1 MEAINGKEKVF
12 KKQEAN
18 KEEDARGKEK
28 ETMEIHG
35 LAYKGVRHAQ
45 RHPLKTEFELSSLQ
59 GKHLE
64 QEQESQGARSSG
76 KNQAQWIRATG
87 QPPKKEFDLSKRRG
101 KNLEQE
107 QESQGTLPRK
117 KNQVRKTGR
126 GRAAAKTSRMGLST
140 PGIQDSPL
148 PGTSK
153 KPSFTTTTQY
163 PSI

>member
-35 LAYKGVRHAQ
+35 LAYKGFRHAQ

-64 QEQESQGARSSG
+64 QEQESQGARSSE
-76 KNQAQWIRATG
+76 KNQAQWKRATG
-87 QPPKKEFDLSKRRG
+87 QPLKKKFDLSRRRG
-101 KNLEQE
+101 KNLEKE
-107 QESQGTLPRK
+107 QESQGTLLRK
-117 KNQVRKTGR
+117 KNQIRKKGAK
-126 GRAAAKTSRMGLST
+126 GLGESISEDKQDGALHNRAPRQPPPRDL
-140 PGIQDSPL
+140 
-148 PGTSK
+148 
-153 KPSFTTTTQY
+153 
-163 PSI
+163 